1 MSGPLLFFGILV
13 ISLLCVGIFI
23 IYFKLSSLQK
33 PADEK
38 DKYLMLQEALNS
50 TTKNLMAQ
58 LNEMRR
64 SLDLQSKTVGERLD
78 GAAKAYS
85 DVKSHLTKLEE
96 ANKRIYDVGKDIAT
110 LQEILRSP
118 KLRGGLGELSLENL
132 LETLPKDM
140 YQLQYAFK
148 DGKKVDAIIRFKENT
163 VPIDA
168 KFSLENFQ
176 KYLTEKEEKEKQ
188 KLRKAFI
195 GDVKK
200 RIDETAEYIRPD
212 EGTLDFALMYI
223 PAENVYYEVIIK
235 DEDQASLDE
244 YARQKH
250 VVPVSPNNLFA
261 YLKTIL
267 MGFRGMQIQK
277 EAKQILQSLTR
288 LKGDFGKF
296 HEEFD
301 VLGSHLTNARNKY
314 DQSEKFLLRISDK
327 LEQIELTAPEKETK
341 LLEKSA

>member
-1 MSGPLLFFGILV
+1 MNAPLFFTIILAV
-13 ISLLCVGIFI
+13 AIFI
-23 IYFKLSSLQK
+23 GFLLIYQKITSLQK
-33 PADEK
+33 PTDEK
-38 DKYLMLQEALNS
+38 DKYLMLQEALNA

-64 SLDLQSKTVGERLD
+64 SLDIQSKTVGERLD

-140 YQLQYAFK
+140 YELQYTLK
-148 DGKKVDAIIRFKENT
+148 DGKKVDAIIRFKESM
-163 VPIDA
+163 VSIDA

-176 KYLTEKEEKEKQ
+176 KFLNEKDEKEKQ
-188 KLRKAFI
+188 KFRKAFVA
-195 GDVKK
+195 DVKK
-200 RIDETAEYIRPD
+200 RIDETSDYIRPD

-235 DEDQASLDE
+235 DEDQVGLDE

-277 EAKQILQSLTR
+277 DAKMILQSLAR
-288 LKGDFGKF
+288 LKSDFGRF

-314 DQSEKFLLRISDK
+314 DQSEKVLVRISDK
-327 LEQIELTAPEKETK
+327 LEQLEVGASEEKK
-341 LLEKSA
+341 LIT